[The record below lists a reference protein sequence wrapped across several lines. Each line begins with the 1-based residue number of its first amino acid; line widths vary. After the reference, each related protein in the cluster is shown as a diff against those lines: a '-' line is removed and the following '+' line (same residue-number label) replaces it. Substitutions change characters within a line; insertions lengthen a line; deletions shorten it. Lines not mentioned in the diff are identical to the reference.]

1 MGLETKALDRI
12 NRAFEEV
19 GSTTPKMYW
28 QYGTL
33 WIETEHKRD
42 LELVKQ
48 AMIEDVLAPN
58 YTVQFSEMK
67 PTDREPWTEW
77 AMDIIEDKE
86 VANVLA

>member
-33 WIETEHKRD
+33 WIDREDKNE
-42 LELVKQ
+42 LELIKQ
-48 AMIEDVLAPN
+48 AMVEDVLAPG

-67 PTDREPWTEW
+67 PTEREPWTEW

>member
-19 GSTTPKMYW
+19 GSSTPSMYW

-33 WIETEHKRD
+33 WIETEDKNE

-48 AMIEDVLAPN
+48 AMVEDVLAPGF
-58 YTVQFSEMK
+58 TVQFSEMK
-67 PTDREPWTEW
+67 PTEREPWTEW
-77 AMDIIEDKE
+77 AMDIIENKKDSY
-86 VANVLA
+86 VLA